1 MNLYEYVKILE
12 GVNDPS
18 IFKAVFLAGGPGSG
32 KSFVV
37 GQTAL
42 TSFGFKVVNS
52 DDAFEAALK
61 KAGLEATPDNIF
73 SPKGQEIRKKAKTLT
88 KNKMAMY
95 LKGKLGLVIDGTG
108 KDYKKIF
115 TQHQSLRKL
124 GYETAMIFVNTDLET
139 AMNRNKKRARTLPD
153 DMVKKS
159 WNDVQKNIGKFQ
171 GTFKNRMYVIDNSD
185 DADYKAETMRGYKE
199 IQKFSKKP
207 PSDPKA
213 KKWIKLMKT
222 GGGKSDLVKLSPY
235 QKMALARQESLAEV
249 RQDSDIKDKDGTQP
263 AKYYS
268 GLSKSTK
275 DKRDAHFKKKS
286 SSPAPGDAAAETK
299 PSKHTNKFKQMYGE
313 SKDSGLAA
321 KAKKSGMPVSV
332 LRQVY
337 NRGMAAWKTGHR
349 PGTTPQQWAMARVN
363 SFTTKS
369 SGTWGGAD
377 KDLAA
382 KVKGKKESVSEDAP
396 GNAVAQGGVD
406 MAPDMGWR
414 KGHKKLKKNQDKML
428 KVKETPVTDKRYSKN
443 EGSPVLLKRFR
454 SMYNNEG

>member
-52 DDAFEAALK
+52 DDAFESALK

-73 SPKGQEIRKKAKTLT
+73 SPKGQEIRKKAKALT
-88 KNKMAMY
+88 KNKMGLY
-95 LKGKLGLVIDGTG
+95 LKGRLGLVIDGTG
-108 KDYKKIF
+108 KDYRKIF
-115 TQHQSLRKL
+115 NQHQSLRKL

-139 AMNRNKKRARTLPD
+139 AKARNRKRARTLPD
-153 DMVKKS
+153 DMVEKL
-159 WNDVQKNIGKFQ
+159 WDEVQKNIGKFQ
-171 GTFKNRMYVIDNSD
+171 GTFKNRMYVVDNSD
-185 DADYKAETMRGYKE
+185 GADYKAETMRGYKE

-235 QKMALARQESLAEV
+235 QKMALVRHESLAEV
-249 RQDSDIKDKDGTQP
+249 KQDSDIKDKDGTQP

-286 SSPAPGDAAAETK
+286 SSPAPGDADAETK
-299 PSKHTNKFKQMYGE
+299 PSVHTKKFKQMYGE

-414 KGHKKLKKNQDKML
+414 KGHRKLKKDQDKML
-428 KVKETPVTDKRYSKN
+428 KVKETPVTDRRYTKN

-454 SMYNNEG
+454 SMMDN